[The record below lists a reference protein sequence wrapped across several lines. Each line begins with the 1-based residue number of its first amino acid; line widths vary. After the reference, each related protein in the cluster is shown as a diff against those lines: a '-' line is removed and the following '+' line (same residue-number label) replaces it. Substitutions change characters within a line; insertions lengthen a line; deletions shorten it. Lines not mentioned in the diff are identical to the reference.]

1 MRIKKIV
8 SIFAASILAT
18 TTFVLPREPVYAVET
33 FSTPS
38 DFITDVV
45 NVSLTDIESTTKST
59 AIANMKSNITVS
71 GDEVF
76 YDGASIGYW
85 YSEDSSTLYANSSK
99 TDILIEASGSGY
111 NVDPTLLGTI
121 LTDVN
126 ADLIENYIPTTDD
139 WSKIIGKYDVTLGDI
154 TIPADQWIE
163 AEASADGTDPLN
175 DGKSVN
181 ISQLSGID
189 QSHKGSPAYND
200 YNLYIF
206 AWLVDDTGELYLQNQ
221 IIKMERITG
230 GSNYWYGACDTMQAS
245 PSSINTIYK
254 VTDNTVSTSSSS
266 IFADKIPLIKAGAMQ
281 KGNGLYTRVY
291 ATDSTHS
298 SVYTFGGSNN
308 TTETNAEL
316 YKVDSPSDKNTCA
329 LENAKSY
336 GIVYFTGA
344 QAAQITSAAT
354 FNSEHD
360 NMFTS
365 NSCSKQVVGNKTL
378 TKRILKLGA
387 LAADDV
393 LNVSAAGWIV
403 NGTTNIDKYLA
414 SQYIVTAGDTASID
428 VTAEIEP
435 LSFKVV
441 VPTTLPIYVSTDGTV
456 TTATNATVEN
466 QSNAAVK
473 ITDLE
478 IIADAESGWTLV
490 DNTPSSERD
499 ANEFTFTTSLTV
511 DTELSVDEVLPFTYN
526 AELSPITAGTESFNL
541 ATVLLTVDW
550 ADI

>member
-1 MRIKKIV
+1 MKFRKIISTV
-8 SIFAASILAT
+8 SAISLAATNLALSQSYVFAE
-18 TTFVLPREPVYAVET
+18 TTF
-33 FSTPS
+33 SSPS

-45 NVSLTDIESTTKST
+45 NVSLVDIESTTKST
-59 AIANMKSNITVS
+59 AISNMKSNITIS

-76 YDGASIGYW
+76 YDGTSIGYW
-85 YSEDSSTLYANSSK
+85 YSDDSSTLYANSSK

-126 ADLIENYIPTTDD
+126 ADLIENYTPTTGD
-139 WSKIIGKYDVTLGDI
+139 WSKIIGKYDVTLGSI
-154 TIPADQWIE
+154 TIPADQWISIPP
-163 AEASADGTDPLN
+163 ATIPTTSNLSNAID
-175 DGKSVN
+175 

-189 QSHKGSPAYND
+189 GTTVTNAFTDN
-200 YNLYIF
+200 NLYIMS
-206 AWLVDDTGELYLQNQ
+206 WLIDTNGDLYLQAGLVCIASTQNASGEAWYYCTD
-221 IIKMERITG
+221 ILSSTV
-230 GSNYWYGACDTMQAS
+230 GSW
-245 PSSINTIYK
+245 NT
-254 VTDNTVSTSSSS
+254 STQLRS
-266 IFADKIPLIKAGAMQ
+266 ATKYIKAAPYAY
-281 KGNGLYTRVY
+281 KNSSGNYANLMCAVA
-291 ATDSTHS
+291 ATDIANSKSANMTGNTSTI
-298 SVYTFGGSNN
+298 SVMHKVDNASIKN
-308 TTETNAEL
+308 TTT
-316 YKVDSPSDKNTCA
+316 KI
-329 LENAKSY
+329 ENAKAC
-336 GIVYFTGA
+336 GIVYMTGSQFEVA
-344 QAAQITSAAT
+344 SLNEMHTKH
-354 FNSEHD
+354 EE
-360 NMFTS
+360 MFTS
-365 NSCSKQVVGNKTL
+365 NSCSKEVIGNKTL

-387 LAADDV
+387 LAADDI
-393 LNVSAAGWIV
+393 LNVSAAGWII

-414 SQYIVTAGDTASID
+414 SQYIVAAGDTASID

-490 DNTPSSERD
+490 DSAPSSMRD

>member
-163 AEASADGTDPLN
+163 AEASADGTDPLFE
-175 DGKSVN
+175 GKSINV
-181 ISQLSGID
+181 SGLSGID
-189 QSHKGSPAYND
+189 ESHKGSTNYNN

-206 AWLVDDTGELYLQNQ
+206 SWLVSDTGELYLQNQ
-221 IIKMERITG
+221 IIKTERYSG
-230 GSNYWYGACDTMQAS
+230 GSNYWSGKCDTMQSATTN
-245 PSSINTIYK
+245 ITMGNK
-254 VTDNTVSTSSSS
+254 VTESAITSSSAPY
-266 IFADKIPLIKAGAMQ
+266 ADKIPLIKAGLMQ
-281 KGNGLYTRVY
+281 KASGLYTRVY
-291 ATDSTHS
+291 GVDFTHS
-298 SVYTFGGSNN
+298 SVYTYGGSSN

-316 YKVDSPSDKNTCA
+316 YKVDSPSDKNTCT
-329 LENAKSY
+329 LENAKAY

-344 QAAQITSAAT
+344 QASQITTDAT
-354 FNSEHD
+354 FSSEHD

-365 NSCSKQVVGNKTL
+365 NSCSKEVIGNKTL

-393 LNVSAAGWIV
+393 LNVSAAGWII

-414 SQYIVTAGDTASID
+414 SQYIVAAGDTTSID

-490 DNTPSSERD
+490 DSTPSSERD

>member
-1 MRIKKIV
+1 MKFRKIISTV
-8 SIFAASILAT
+8 AVISLAATNLALSQSPVFAE
-18 TTFVLPREPVYAVET
+18 TTFA
-33 FSTPS
+33 SPS

-45 NVSLTDIESTTKST
+45 NISLIDIESTTKST

-121 LTDVN
+121 LTDIN
-126 ADLIENYIPTTDD
+126 ADLVENYTPTTGD
-139 WSKIIGKYDVTLGDI
+139 WSKIIGKYDVTLGSI
-154 TIPADQWIE
+154 TIPTDQWIKTE
-163 AEASADGTDPLN
+163 VSVDGTDPLN
-175 DGKSVN
+175 DEKYVN

-189 QSHKGSPAYND
+189 QSYRGSTNYND

-206 AWLVDDTGELYLQNQ
+206 AWLVNDTGELYLQNQ
-221 IIKMERITG
+221 IIKTERSTG
-230 GSNYWYGACDTMQAS
+230 GSNYWNGACDTMQATAT
-245 PSSINTIYK
+245 SINNTNK
-254 VTDNTVSTSSSS
+254 VIGNSLNPISAPY
-266 IFADKIPLIKAGAMQ
+266 ADKIPLIKAGVMQ

-291 ATDSTHS
+291 TTDSTHS
-298 SVYTFGGSNN
+298 SVYAYGGATN

-316 YKVDSPSDKNTCA
+316 YKVDSPSVKNTCT

-344 QAAQITSAAT
+344 QAAQITTAAT
-354 FNSEHD
+354 FSSEHD

-365 NSCSKQVVGNKTL
+365 NSCSKEVIGNKTL
-378 TKRILKLGA
+378 TKRILNLGA

-393 LNVSAAGWIV
+393 LNVSATGWIV

-441 VPTTLPIYVSTDGTV
+441 VPTTLPIYVGTDGTV

-466 QSNAAVK
+466 QSNATVK
-473 ITDLE
+473 ISDLE

-490 DNTPSSERD
+490 DNAPSSERD
-499 ANEFTFTTSLTV
+499 ANEFTFTTSLAV
-511 DTELSVDEVLPFTYN
+511 DTQLLTNEVLPFTYN

>member
-1 MRIKKIV
+1 MKFRKIISTV
-8 SIFAASILAT
+8 SAISLAT
-18 TTFVLPREPVYAVET
+18 TNLALSQSSAFAETT
-33 FSTPS
+33 FSSPS

-45 NVSLTDIESTTKST
+45 NVSLIDIESTTKST
-59 AIANMKSNITVS
+59 AISNMKSNISIS

-76 YDGASIGYW
+76 YDGTSIGYW
-85 YSEDSSTLYANSSK
+85 YSDNSSTLYANSSR
-99 TDILIEASGSGY
+99 TTTLIEASGSGY

-126 ADLIENYIPTTDD
+126 ADLIENYTPTTGD
-139 WSKIIGKYDVTLGDI
+139 WSKIIGKYDVTLGSI
-154 TIPADQWIE
+154 TIPADQWIKT
-163 AEASADGTDPLN
+163 EASADGTDPLN
-175 DGKSVN
+175 DGKSIN
-181 ISQLSGID
+181 ISALSGID
-189 QSHKGSPAYND
+189 QSHKGSTAYND

-221 IIKMERITG
+221 IIKTERISG
-230 GSNYWYGACDTMQAS
+230 GSNYWTGACDTMQAAVT
-245 PSSINTIYK
+245 SIGNTNK
-254 VTDNTVSTSSSS
+254 VIGNSFNS
-266 IFADKIPLIKAGAMQ
+266 ISAPYADKIPLIKAGVMQ

-291 ATDSTHS
+291 TTDFTHS
-298 SVYTFGGSNN
+298 SVYAYGGATNA
-308 TTETNAEL
+308 TETNAEL
-316 YKVDSPSDKNTCA
+316 YKVDSPSVKNTCT

-344 QAAQITSAAT
+344 QAAQITTAAT
-354 FNSEHD
+354 FSSEHD

-393 LNVSAAGWIV
+393 LNVSATGWIV

-441 VPTTLPIYVSTDGTV
+441 VPTTLPIYVGTDGTV

-466 QSNAAVK
+466 QSNASVK
-473 ITDLE
+473 ISDLE
-478 IIADAESGWTLV
+478 IIADSESGWTLV

-499 ANEFTFTTSLTV
+499 ANEFTFTTSLAV
-511 DTELSVDEVLPFTYN
+511 DTQLLTNEVLPFTYN